1 MAPGDGMP
9 GGPMPHGFFPV
20 SLSVAQNKN
29 DYFVCL
35 GVDEMMRGV
44 TIINAQ
50 ILSKHK
56 GRVLICNNLFL
67 KISHSILSIFSG
79 FGVS

>member
-35 GVDEMMRGV
+35 GVDEGGDNNKCPN
-44 TIINAQ
+44 IIY
-50 ILSKHK
+50 
-56 GRVLICNNLFL
+56 F
-67 KISHSILSIFSG
+67 
-79 FGVS
+79 